1 METRPVENVF
11 NKIRDGVK
19 PKTVKKQKRRLKTP
33 RYSRQRYKTSKGEG
47 GEKEQVMTLDDER
60 ARAIFHLRLPTATRR
75 PLRQRVTDVPR
86 LPAAMPAYHH
96 RN

>member
-47 GEKEQVMTLDDER
+47 GGEGTGDD
-60 ARAIFHLRLPTATRR
+60 A
-75 PLRQRVTDVPR
+75 
-86 LPAAMPAYHH
+86 
-96 RN
+96 